1 MSDRSRDPNKEHAR
15 RVESPS
21 GSDAV
26 GQMGLTD
33 LAYDDLDIQYGMA
46 AVVKYGEMIAS
57 SSEQKQKTLRNQL
70 LEYCERDTYAMV
82 QIHRGLREMVG

>member
-1 MSDRSRDPNKEHAR
+1 
-15 RVESPS
+15 
-21 GSDAV
+21 
-26 GQMGLTD
+26 MGLTD